1 MRGIHIDK
9 TMLSINKL
17 AYELVEDLLAKPEY
31 YRIEAWKLP
40 SGATVIDTGL
50 EAHGGYEAGLMTT
63 RIAMGGAGTAE
74 LGYADFGGLKLPT
87 VVVATDHPAVA
98 LFGAQLAGWTIKP
111 EGYTAFGSGPARALA
126 LKPKKVFAKIEYKDE
141 ADVAVL
147 LLETEVKPP
156 DSAAHFIAEACSVKP
171 ENVYMLLTTGTS
183 IAGMTQISGR
193 IVETG
198 LFRLDVLGLDLKKV
212 KYGVGYAPIMP
223 VHPDGGKAMGRAED
237 ALTYGGVTAYIV
249 DEEEDVLKEMAEK
262 APSTNCSDYGKS
274 SFEIYSAVN
283 FDFTK
288 IDPALFAP
296 AVVTLTCAKTGT
308 SFTCGE
314 INDEIVKNSVES

>member
-1 MRGIHIDK
+1 
-9 TMLSINKL
+9 MLSINKL
-17 AYELVEDLLAKPEY
+17 AYELVKELLAKPEY
-31 YRIEAWKLP
+31 YRVGVEKLP

-74 LGYADFGGLKLPT
+74 LGYADFGGLNLPT

-98 LFGAQLAGWTIKP
+98 LFGAQLAGWRIKP
-111 EGYTAFGSGPARALA
+111 EGYTADGSGPARALA
-126 LKPKKVFAKIEYKDE
+126 LKPKKVFRKIEYKDE

-147 LLETEVKPP
+147 LLETDTKPP
-156 DSAAHFIAEACSVKP
+156 DSAAHFIAEKCNVKP

-183 IAGMTQISGR
+183 MAGMVQISGR

-198 LFRLDVLGLDLKKV
+198 LFRLDILGLDLKKV
-212 KYGVGYAPIMP
+212 KYGAGYAPIMP

-237 ALTYGGVTAYIV
+237 ALTYGGVTTYIV
-249 DEEEDVLKEMAEK
+249 DEEEDVLKEIAVK
-262 APSTNCSDYGKS
+262 APSTNCSDYGKTS
-274 SFEIYSAVN
+274 YEIYSAVD

-296 AVVTLTCAKTGT
+296 AVMTLTCAKTGA
-308 SFTCGE
+308 SFTHGE
-314 INDEIVKNSVES
+314 INNEIIKSSVES